1 MIIFKDVHIFY
12 GKNHVIKGVS
22 FEVGN
27 GEIFGII
34 GHNGAGK
41 TTLLRAMTGIITPD
55 KGEVLINGINPFERK
70 PQIAILFET
79 TKGQSFLRLTPV
91 EDLEFYSA
99 LYGVDV
105 DKERIHE
112 ILEIVGLYDA
122 KDKKL
127 YTFSRG
133 MWQRQFLARVL
144 LPDFPIIV
152 LDEPWLGLDVSAQKE
167 TVKLLKKLK
176 KMGKTIVLTAHEMPL
191 IERVCDR
198 IMLINK
204 GKKVIEGSVK
214 ELLDKLEWKY
224 EVSIVGDIEG
234 LGSIKRVRRDGKL
247 IFYVKDLKG
256 FLQRLDFSRIDEIDI
271 KPISLEEA
279 YLKLMGGGDD

>member
-1 MIIFKDVHIFY
+1 MIVFENVHISY
-12 GKNHVIKGVS
+12 GSNHVIKGIS
-22 FEVGN
+22 FKVEEN
-27 GEIFGII
+27 EIFGII

-41 TTLLRAMTGIITPD
+41 TTLLRAMVGIIAPD
-55 KGEVLINGINPFERK
+55 KGKILVNGVNPLERK
-70 PQIAILFET
+70 PQIAVLFES

-112 ILEIVGLYDA
+112 ILKIVGLYSA

-144 LPDFPIIV
+144 LPDFPVIV
-152 LDEPWLGLDVSAQKE
+152 LDEPWLGLDVSAQRE
-167 TVKLLKKLK
+167 TVELLKRLK

-204 GKKVIEGSVK
+204 GRKVIEGGIK
-214 ELLDKLEWKY
+214 ELLDRLEWKY
-224 EVSIVGDIEG
+224 EVSIVGDVES
-234 LGSIKRVRRDGKL
+234 LNPIKRDGKL
-247 IFYVKDLKG
+247 IFYVKDLKE
-256 FLQRLDFSRIDEIDI
+256 FLQRLDFSKIDEIDI

-279 YLKLMGGGDD
+279 YLKLLGDKND

>member
-1 MIIFKDVHIFY
+1 MIAFEDVHISY
-12 GKNHVIKGVS
+12 GKNEVIKGIS
-22 FEVGN
+22 FEVN
-27 GEIFGII
+27 EGEIFGII

-41 TTLLRAMTGIITPD
+41 TTLLRAMVGIIAPD
-55 KGEVLINGINPFERK
+55 EGKILVDGINPLKEK
-70 PQIAILFET
+70 PKVAMLFET

-99 LYGVDV
+99 LYGVEV
-105 DKERIHE
+105 DKERIYE
-112 ILEIVGLYDA
+112 ILKIVGLYSA
-122 KDKKL
+122 KDEKL

-152 LDEPWLGLDVSAQKE
+152 LDEPWLGLDVSAQRE
-167 TVKLLKKLK
+167 TVELLKKLK

-214 ELLDKLEWKY
+214 ELLDRLKWTY
-224 EVSIVGDIEG
+224 EVFIVGDVES
-234 LGSIKRVRRDGKL
+234 LNPIKRDGKL
-247 IFYVKDLKG
+247 IFYVKDLKE
-256 FLQRLDFSRIDEIDI
+256 FLQKLNFSKIDEIDV

-279 YLKLMGGGDD
+279 YLKLMGGG

>member
-1 MIIFKDVHIFY
+1 MITFENVHIYY
-12 GKNHVIKGVS
+12 GQNHVIKGVS
-22 FEVGN
+22 FTIN
-27 GEIFGII
+27 DNEIFGII

-41 TTLLRAMTGIITPD
+41 TTLLRAMVGIIAPD
-55 KGEVLINGINPFERK
+55 KGRILVNGVDPAKEK
-70 PQIAILFET
+70 PKVAMLFET

-105 DKERIHE
+105 DREKIYE
-112 ILEIVGLYDA
+112 ILKTVGLYGA

-144 LPDFPIIV
+144 LPDFPVIV
-152 LDEPWLGLDVSAQKE
+152 LDEPWLGLDVSAQRE
-167 TVKLLKKLK
+167 TVEVLKKLK
-176 KMGKTIVLTAHEMPL
+176 RMGKTIVLTAHEMPL

-204 GKKVIEGSVK
+204 GKKITEGSVR
-214 ELLDKLEWKY
+214 ELLDRLEWKY
-224 EVSIVGDIEG
+224 EVSIVGDVGDLEP
-234 LGSIKRVRRDGKL
+234 VRTDGKL
-247 IFYVKDLKG
+247 VFYVKDLKE
-256 FLQRLDFSRIDEIDI
+256 FLQRLDFSRIVQIDVQ
-271 KPISLEEA
+271 PISLEEA
-279 YLKLMGGGDD
+279 YLKLLGDEND

>member
-1 MIIFKDVHIFY
+1 MITFEDVYISY
-12 GKNHVIKGVS
+12 GKNEVIKGIS
-22 FEVGN
+22 FEVN
-27 GEIFGII
+27 ENEIFGII

-41 TTLLRAMTGIITPD
+41 TTLLRAMVGIIAPD
-55 KGEVLINGINPFERK
+55 EGKILVDGINPLKEK
-70 PQIAILFET
+70 PKVAMLFET

-99 LYGVDV
+99 LYGVEV

-112 ILEIVGLYDA
+112 ILKIVGLYSA
-122 KDKKL
+122 KDEKL

-152 LDEPWLGLDVSAQKE
+152 LDEPWLGLDVSAQRE
-167 TVKLLKKLK
+167 TVELLKKLK

-214 ELLDKLEWKY
+214 ELLDRLEWKY
-224 EVSIVGDIEG
+224 EVSIVGDVES
-234 LGSIKRVRRDGKL
+234 LNPIKRDGKL
-247 IFYVKDLKG
+247 IFYVKDLKE
-256 FLQRLDFSRIDEIDI
+256 FLQKLNFSKIDEIDV

-279 YLKLMGGGDD
+279 YLKLLGDKND